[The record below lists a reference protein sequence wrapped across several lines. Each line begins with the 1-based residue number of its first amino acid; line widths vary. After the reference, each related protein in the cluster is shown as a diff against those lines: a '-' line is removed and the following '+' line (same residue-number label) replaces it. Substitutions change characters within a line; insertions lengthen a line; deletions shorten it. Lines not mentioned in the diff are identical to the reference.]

1 MSLLDDQRAAFL
13 SALVGTNPEA
23 ELMQHLDLMYLYL
36 GVIELRAEPT
46 LLERLYGWAAA
57 NSIPMTLAAVTLGF

>member
-1 MSLLDDQRAAFL
+1 MSLLDDQQTIFVT
-13 SALVGTNPEA
+13 ALVGTNPEA
-23 ELMQHLDLMYLYL
+23 AYMQHLELMFLYL

-57 NSIPMTLAAVTLGF
+57 NSIPMTLAAVSLGF